1 MLLYIIMRNT
11 IIIWF
16 VWLDPTSIYNMH
28 IMFKRLKGKYW
39 LNYSI
44 RYAKERFEILENE
57 VELNTIHERGP
68 F

>member
-1 MLLYIIMRNT
+1 
-11 IIIWF
+11 
-16 VWLDPTSIYNMH
+16 
-28 IMFKRLKGKYW
+28 MFKRLKGKYW
-39 LNYSI
+39 LYYSI